1 MNFEEASPLLEAVGM
16 AEAGEVALDVSQ
28 LADEMR
34 QSIDSVRA
42 QLEQLEAWGLLL
54 TGPEQQQPPMLL
66 DAGRQY
72 LRARG
77 AVDHDVLSFLPRTL
91 DDLTARQA
99 ILEAGSILV
108 DEFAHQVAHGRAI
121 AHAQEIVPPAFA
133 DAVTARLAVDLFSAA
148 VALIA
153 RLMND
158 APAGC
163 VAEEIVAVRLIE
175 AAKASL
181 DIASDAGLLERDVAT
196 KAAAELNS
204 LFDLF
209 QDDDVL
215 RLFAMREPADAA
227 VAENDPI
234 SRQMGVAD
242 QRIEAWFEPFWG
254 LPATGHL
261 VEAAARAHSASA
273 LPGRLLH
280 VVEPAEVVASGE
292 ASGEFR
298 VCVRIW
304 DDGFAERDEYDQ
316 IPPTWTYYV
325 RAPTADEAQRHALD
339 RFPDEATVSPVL
351 DDDEM
356 FDPSEIARVSIDVQR
371 VGLDQSAKATVAGFH
386 IVAAVEADEKSLALL
401 AGWLHSIFPA
411 AIVAHDASSQYLA
424 VSVNAESPEEA
435 EADLDDA
442 LRRFA
447 SSAGLEEVTLNQS
460 ACGYGARDA
469 AELLSEIERFQP
481 LRLDADDE
489 AEHQ

>member
-1 MNFEEASPLLEAVGM
+1 MFRRSAGSARTTWLNGPPGSSALRPPPGPAGTGGGCSNTAMNFEEASPLLEAVGM

-42 QLEQLEAWGLLL
+42 QLEHLEAWGLLL

-72 LRARG
+72 LRAQG
-77 AVDHDVLSFLPRTL
+77 AVDRDVLSFLPRTL
-91 DDLTARQA
+91 DDLPSRQA

-175 AAKASL
+175 EAKASL
-181 DIASDAGLLERDVAT
+181 DIASDAGLLERDVAM
-196 KAAAELNS
+196 KAAAELSS

-227 VAENDPI
+227 VAENHPI
-234 SRQMGVAD
+234 SRQMGVVD

-298 VCVRIW
+298 VCVRMW

-316 IPPTWTYYV
+316 IPPAWTYYV
-325 RAPTADEAQRHALD
+325 RAPTADEAQRQALD
-339 RFPDEATVSPVL
+339 RFPDGATVSPVL
-351 DDDEM
+351 DDDAM
-356 FDPSEIARVSIDVQR
+356 FDPSEIARGIDQR
-371 VGLDQSAKATVAGFH
+371 PARRSRPEREGNRCRLPHRRRRGGGREVPRAPRRLAALDLSG
-386 IVAAVEADEKSLALL
+386 S
-401 AGWLHSIFPA
+401 G
-411 AIVAHDASSQYLA
+411 
-424 VSVNAESPEEA
+424 
-435 EADLDDA
+435 
-442 LRRFA
+442 R
-447 SSAGLEEVTLNQS
+447 
-460 ACGYGARDA
+460 GARRLFA
-469 AELLSEIERFQP
+469 VPRRQRQRGELRGGRSGP
-481 LRLDADDE
+481 
-489 AEHQ
+489 